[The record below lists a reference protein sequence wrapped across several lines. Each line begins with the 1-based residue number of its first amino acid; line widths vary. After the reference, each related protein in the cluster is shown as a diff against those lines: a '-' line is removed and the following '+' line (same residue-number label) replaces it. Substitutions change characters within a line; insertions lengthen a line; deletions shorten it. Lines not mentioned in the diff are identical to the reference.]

1 MTDLTINQVYAI
13 GAPIVLA
20 MILIEVFF
28 SSIYNKNLYK
38 KDDTL
43 CTIGLLTGNILM
55 VFALKGITLALHFY
69 LFQFKLFNLSALMPV
84 WALWILTFVMID
96 LVFYFYHR
104 ISHRVNFL
112 WAIHMSHH
120 SSEEMNFAV
129 SFRQAWFGP
138 ISKLPFFMVLP
149 LIGFDPTIIAV
160 AGVVSTLWGIVG
172 HTQIVGK
179 LGPLEWIFNTP
190 SHHRVHH
197 GANRQY
203 IDKNYGNLLI
213 IWDRMFGTYTPQKPE
228 LDPVYGTAT
237 PLNSWNPVWA
247 NFQVFSIMIKDTIK
261 TKSWKDKFR
270 VWFSETY
277 WRPEDCIEEK
287 NPKDFYKK
295 FNPKITYDIKIFSFI
310 QMLFT
315 IAVSGSVLTFVT
327 AHQYSEIATF
337 GILII
342 VISMLTSYLMQ
353 SKTVAYRLL
362 MFFSFF
368 SIFGIYYFEM
378 LSLEL
383 LSTKLILAQFYLNIL
398 AVITIYG
405 TQSLQNINLLRTKT
419 K

>member
-20 MILIEVFF
+20 MILVEVFF
-28 SSIYNKNLYK
+28 SSIHNKNLYK

-69 LFQFKLFNLSALMPV
+69 LFQFKLFNLSALIPV

-149 LIGFDPTIIAV
+149 LLGFDPTIIAV

-179 LGPLEWIFNTP
+179 LGPFEWIFNTP

-197 GANRQY
+197 GANSQY

-213 IWDRMFGTYTPQKPE
+213 IWDRMFGTFEPE
-228 LDPVYGTAT
+228 QEEVKFGLVNNVNTF
-237 PLNSWNPVWA
+237 NPVKVTFMAW
-247 NFQVFSIMIKDTIK
+247 VSMI
-261 TKSWKDKFR
+261 
-270 VWFSETY
+270 
-277 WRPEDCIEEK
+277 
-287 NPKDFYKK
+287 N
-295 FNPKITYDIKIFSFI
+295 DIKQKNS
-310 QMLFT
+310 L
-315 IAVSGSVLTFVT
+315 
-327 AHQYSEIATF
+327 SE
-337 GILII
+337 
-342 VISMLTSYLMQ
+342 VI
-353 SKTVAYRLL
+353 KV
-362 MFFSFF
+362 
-368 SIFGIYYFEM
+368 IFGPPVTHVKE
-378 LSLEL
+378 
-383 LSTKLILAQFYLNIL
+383 
-398 AVITIYG
+398 
-405 TQSLQNINLLRTKT
+405 
-419 K
+419 

>member
-1 MTDLTINQVYAI
+1 
-13 GAPIVLA
+13 
-20 MILIEVFF
+20 
-28 SSIYNKNLYK
+28 
-38 KDDTL
+38 
-43 CTIGLLTGNILM
+43 M

-149 LIGFDPTIIAV
+149 LVGFDPTIIAV

-197 GANRQY
+197 GANSQY

-213 IWDRMFGTYTPQKPE
+213 IWDRMFGTFEPE
-228 LDPVYGTAT
+228 DEPVKFGLVRNVNTF
-237 PLNSWNPVWA
+237 NPTKITFMGWIDIFNNMKNA
-247 NFQVFSIMIKDTIK
+247 SNFSEAIYFLLGPPK
-261 TKSWKDKFR
+261 TK
-270 VWFSETY
+270 
-277 WRPEDCIEEK
+277 
-287 NPKDFYKK
+287 N
-295 FNPKITYDIKIFSFI
+295 
-310 QMLFT
+310 
-315 IAVSGSVLTFVT
+315 
-327 AHQYSEIATF
+327 
-337 GILII
+337 
-342 VISMLTSYLMQ
+342 
-353 SKTVAYRLL
+353 
-362 MFFSFF
+362 
-368 SIFGIYYFEM
+368 
-378 LSLEL
+378 
-383 LSTKLILAQFYLNIL
+383 
-398 AVITIYG
+398 
-405 TQSLQNINLLRTKT
+405 
-419 K
+419 